1 MKCIHCGAECMVQR
15 GNLGWTSDD
24 GIRVTISGAKFH
36 ACPMCNTAIFPQNVK
51 DWLEKA
57 LDQKR
62 AIGGSPYLFLNAFAF
77 AHS

>member
-1 MKCIHCGAECMVQR
+1 
-15 GNLGWTSDD
+15 
-24 GIRVTISGAKFH
+24 
-36 ACPMCNTAIFPQNVK
+36 MCNTAIFPQNVK